1 MEDIIENF
9 YKKVDGCSARS
20 LDRIEYAFYLAM
32 DLEDLCSYFFRYLSN
47 TDIRNKLLRHIKNR
61 AQSGDGAIPIWFLEK
76 LLSEFPSSVGR
87 RRISLGTT
95 IKELRDY
102 YTPDDLRGFFRLQIF
117 SKGISDRKR
126 AYHIS
131 EICYN
136 DDVESLLIKA
146 WKEFGDEG
154 SVFVLVK
161 FGSTE
166 KLVDIFKEIWDTESI
181 KFYIKN
187 QALKKVAC
195 FDFNRVSF
203 IEKESPVSFL
213 SASIAAGRNV
223 ADEFVLS
230 TARSADSINELGY
243 ILWCAG
249 KLSKRDVIFKLI
261 NEIESIEKNLPLEFW
276 EPEFYGLA

>member
-1 MEDIIENF
+1 MEECIEDF
-9 YKKVDGCSARS
+9 YKKLEGCSARS

-32 DLEDLCSYFFRYLSN
+32 DLEDLCRNFFRYLRN

-61 AQSGDGAIPIWFLEK
+61 AQSGSGHIPSWFLEK
-76 LLSEFPSSVGR
+76 LLSEFPSSEGR
-87 RRISLGTT
+87 RRISVGTA
-95 IKELRDY
+95 IKELCDY
-102 YTPDDLRGFFRLQIF
+102 YSPSYLRDFFRWQIF
-117 SKGISDRKR
+117 SESILDRKR

-131 EICYN
+131 EICYD
-136 DDVESLLIKA
+136 DDVEGLLVKA
-146 WKEFGDEG
+146 WKDFGDEG
-154 SVFVLVK
+154 SVSVLVK
-161 FGSTE
+161 IGSPGKVVE
-166 KLVDIFKEIWDTESI
+166 LFEEIWNSESI

-195 FDFNRVSF
+195 FDFSRVSF
-203 IEKESPVSFL
+203 IKEDSPVSFL

-230 TARSADSINELGY
+230 VARSADSINELGY

-249 KLSKRDVIFKLI
+249 NLSKIDVIFKII
-261 NEIESIEKNLPLEFW
+261 NEIEAIEEKLPLEVW